1 MLLSLTPVVPVL
13 RGARRRVL
21 LHRRGLAALC
31 VATATLLGFRLVAAP
46 PPRTTAV
53 WTAVRDVPSGAVLR
67 AADFHR
73 TGYAVGSV
81 PAGTATDLSAVVGR
95 TLVTP
100 LGRGEPISERKL
112 LGPGRLHGYPG
123 REAVAVRIPD
133 TALVSLLRS
142 GDRVDLLATDPRGVA
157 PARRV
162 ARDAAVLT
170 VVRGGSEDAIGST
183 EAGRLVVFAVAAEEV
198 DGLAAAPGTG
208 FLTAIWR
215 R

>member
-1 MLLSLTPVVPVL
+1 MLPPLTSLRPVL
-13 RGARRRVL
+13 RGTRRRL
-21 LHRRGLAALC
+21 LRHRRGLAALC
-31 VATATLLGFRLVAAP
+31 VAAAALLGLRLVTAP

-53 WTAVRDVPSGAVLR
+53 WTAAHDVPSGTVLR
-67 AADFHR
+67 AADFRR

-81 PAGTATDLSAVVGR
+81 PSGAVRDLPTVLGR

-100 LGRGEPISERKL
+100 LGRGEPVSERKL
-112 LGPGRLHGYPG
+112 LGPGLLDGYPG

-133 TALVSLLRS
+133 TALVSLLRQ
-142 GDRVDLLATDPRGVA
+142 GDRVDLLATDLPGVA

-170 VVRGGSEDAIGST
+170 VVREGAEQALGPGET
-183 EAGRLVVFAVAAEEV
+183 GRLVVFAVAADEV

-208 FLTAIWR
+208 LLTVIWNR
-215 R
+215 

>member
-1 MLLSLTPVVPVL
+1 MLSPLTPLVPVL
-13 RGARRRVL
+13 RGTRRRLL

-31 VATATLLGFRLVAAP
+31 VATATLLGLRLVTAP

-53 WTAVRDVPSGAVLR
+53 WTAAHDVPSGTVLR

-81 PAGTATDLSAVVGR
+81 PSGSVRDLTAVVGR

-100 LGRGEPISERKL
+100 LGRGEPVSERKL
-112 LGPGRLHGYPG
+112 LGPGPLRGYPG

-133 TALVSLLRS
+133 AALVSLLRP
-142 GDRVDLLATDPRGVA
+142 GDRVDLLATDLRGPA

-170 VVRGGSEDAIGST
+170 VVRDAADQALGPGET
-183 EAGRLVVFAVAAEEV
+183 GRLVVFAVASDEV
-198 DGLAAAPGTG
+198 GGLAAAPGTG
-208 FLTAIWR
+208 LLTVIWNR
-215 R
+215 